1 MNSQIDVRALLSDL
15 DVPTLVLH
23 ATGDPT
29 IPVEWARQMA
39 GAIPGAK
46 IVEWDGVDHFCHL
59 GRTDEWIRDLEA
71 FVTGLPP
78 QPPSWAPPPRPEVQI
93 RTFGGFAVVRDGVEV
108 ATGEW
113 GSRRARQLC
122 KRLAAAAGAAVTRD
136 ELFELL
142 WPADLA
148 ERSVLGARLS
158 VQLAAVRRVLRGGV
172 IADRSTVRLDTTAVQ
187 LDVAAFQ
194 DAIDA
199 GRNAAAAHLH
209 RGPFLPEDPDE
220 EWATTVRE
228 RTTIQQR
235 GALAH
240 IFQAAT
246 SEQRCDEALA
256 YALRWRDLD
265 PYDVAA
271 HHAIIKSLLAL
282 GRTRDAE
289 QAHATYCNRMVEL
302 NVTAVPLAALSPHS

>member
-1 MNSQIDVRALLSDL
+1 
-15 DVPTLVLH
+15 
-23 ATGDPT
+23 
-29 IPVEWARQMA
+29 
-39 GAIPGAK
+39 
-46 IVEWDGVDHFCHL
+46 
-59 GRTDEWIRDLEA
+59 
-71 FVTGLPP
+71 
-78 QPPSWAPPPRPEVQI
+78 
-93 RTFGGFAVVRDGVEV
+93 
-108 ATGEW
+108 
-113 GSRRARQLC
+113 
-122 KRLAAAAGAAVTRD
+122 VTRD

-199 GRNAAAAHLH
+199 GRNAAAARLH

-220 EWATTVRE
+220 EWATKVRE

-240 IFQAAT
+240 IVQAAT
-246 SEQRCDEALA
+246 SERRRDEALA

-271 HHAIIKSLLAL
+271 HHAVINSLVALA
-282 GRTRDAE
+282 RTRDAE
-289 QAHATYCNRMVEL
+289 QAHATYSERMAEL
-302 NVTAVPLAALSPHS
+302 DATALPLAALSPHR